1 MNEYSLVRRNG
12 SGLWKGN
19 KKLLGCPEKE
29 ASRNEDMLGLCVLS
43 IALVQKNN
51 YMNRR
56 VIEMKAVQEKDAYK
70 KHDHDEHD
78 HSNEHEHD
86 HSHEP
91 GHNHEHEHG
100 KAPIIFYFIG
110 LALFLIATFL
120 GNENEVL
127 INILFSLAS
136 LTAGYHVVVLEGIGE
151 TIENTKRQK
160 RFTPNSHV
168 LTGLAA
174 LGASFLGNFG
184 EGTLLILI
192 FSGAHFLEEYAEGR
206 SKREITKLLEMNP
219 TTARRIMPDGKT
231 EIVDVSALKVGD
243 RLQVL
248 NGDQVPIDGLIL
260 SGNTAIDES
269 AINGES
275 IPKEKAEG
283 DMVFGSTINGT
294 GTFTMQVTKENKDTV
309 FAKILQLVSQNQ
321 SNQTR
326 AASIIQRL
334 EPRYVNFV
342 LLVIPLV
349 VVLAPL
355 LFDWTWPQSVYRGL
369 VLLVAASPCALAA
382 ATVSVTLS
390 ATSNLA
396 KKGVLSK
403 GSSYLSQLANIKAI
417 AFDKTGTLTRG
428 KPKVTNYYFADS
440 VNEEELVDVIVA
452 LEKESNHPLASA
464 ILEKFEAKNKL
475 AIAVTNQIGKGL
487 TGDYQGKSYRI
498 GKPTSFTDVDDTF
511 AQRNAEWASHGQT
524 VVYVA
529 ENEKVIGLIALM
541 DVPSEHAGTTIDYFK
556 KQGIHT
562 TLITGD
568 SEMTGKAVAE
578 QLGVDEVIANVMPE
592 DKSRIIDEQKAKHGL
607 VAMVGDGVND
617 APALVNADI
626 GIAMG
631 DGTDV
636 AVDVSDLVL
645 MQSNLAKLVQAHR
658 VSKKMNKVVWQ
669 NIYFSMA
676 VVVFLVTV
684 SLLGLTDIAIS
695 VIVHEGSTIVVILN
709 GLRLLR
715 AT

>member
-1 MNEYSLVRRNG
+1 
-12 SGLWKGN
+12 
-19 KKLLGCPEKE
+19 
-29 ASRNEDMLGLCVLS
+29 
-43 IALVQKNN
+43 
-51 YMNRR
+51 
-56 VIEMKAVQEKDAYK
+56 MKAVQEKDAYK

-498 GKPTSFTDVDDTF
+498 GKPTSFTDVDDTL